1 MTLLDNF
8 HGALFNIMAAKL
20 RSLLAVLGILIG
32 TASVVALVMSGQ
44 LATQHALMQFKV
56 LGTNLLSVNVFQQ
69 NQQKNKNTGEKLN
82 YLSLQQAIQSTSAD
96 KRIQLAAPYTMNYS
110 TAYYEDKNLNAS
122 VIGASDSL
130 AKVIK
135 IKMQQGRFVSKLD
148 NGTSF
153 AVVGQKVAMRM
164 HQAGAKKIIGR
175 QIALGNNIFTVIG
188 IAQTWPQN
196 NFFEQDINNSII
208 IPIQA
213 SLTLGQYVKI
223 QNIVYRIDQNV
234 NVDAIKTALS
244 NYINRYISDG
254 QVFVQS
260 PEQII
265 KSMNKQQNT
274 FTILLGVIGG
284 ISLLVGGI
292 GVMNIMLVSVVERRR
307 EIGIRRAIGARQGH
321 IRNLFLAESVTLSLF
336 GGVMGVM
343 VGLVASFIIAQFFNW
358 QFTFFA
364 LPAIIGFSVSVL
376 VGIFFGYYPAHRAS
390 KLDPIVLLRGGGE

>member
-1 MTLLDNF
+1 MRLLDNF

-44 LATQHALMQFKV
+44 LATQHALAQFKV

-69 NQQKNKNTGEKLN
+69 DQQKNQNSGVKLN
-82 YLSLQQAIQSTSAD
+82 HLSLQQAIDSTSAD
-96 KRIQLAAPYTMNYS
+96 KRIQLAAPYTMNYN
-110 TAYYEDKNLNAS
+110 TVLYQDKNLNAS
-122 VIGASDSL
+122 VIGANASL

-135 IKMQQGRFVSKLD
+135 IQIQQGRFVSSLD
-148 NGTSF
+148 KGASF
-153 AVVGQKVAMRM
+153 AVLGQQVATRMR
-164 HQAGAKKIIGR
+164 QAGAKQIIGS
-175 QIALGNNIFTVIG
+175 QIALGNHVFTVIG
-188 IAQTWPQN
+188 ITKSWPQN
-196 NFFEQDINNSII
+196 SFFDEDINNSII
-208 IPIQA
+208 IPIQT
-213 SLTLGQYVKI
+213 SLSLSQYVKI

-234 NVDAIKTALS
+234 DVDAIKAQLS
-244 NYINRYISDG
+244 RYMNRYISDG
-254 QVFVQS
+254 QVFVRS

-265 KSMNKQQNT
+265 KSMDKQQNT

-307 EIGIRRAIGARQGH
+307 EIGIRRAIGARQSD

-336 GGVMGVM
+336 GGVMGVIT
-343 VGLVASFIIAQFFNW
+343 GIVASFIIATFFHW

-364 LPAIIGFSVSVL
+364 MPAVIGFTVSVF
-376 VGIFFGYYPAHRAS
+376 VGVFFGYYPAHRAS
-390 KLDPIVLLRGGGE
+390 KLDPILLLRGGGD